1 MALRIVMQN
10 WKMVEGETGK
20 VIAGTF
26 SVKNGDK
33 KVASKEFNDG
43 YDAISVPIPAE
54 VLAEA
59 EKIDEKVRKAVEV
72 SFGIEAD

>member
-10 WKMVEGETGK
+10 WKMVKGKTGK

-33 KVASKEFNDG
+33 EVASKEFNDG